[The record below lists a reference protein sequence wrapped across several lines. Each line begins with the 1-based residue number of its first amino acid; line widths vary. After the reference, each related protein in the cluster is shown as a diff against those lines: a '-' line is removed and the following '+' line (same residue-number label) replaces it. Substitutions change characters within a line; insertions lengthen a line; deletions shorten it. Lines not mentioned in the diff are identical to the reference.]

1 MFICTAIYVNYY
13 VWWVR
18 WRGKIL
24 DSLFDCFLGG
34 SMKNIEKSD
43 NIVEENNKIESKKV
57 DNSEKK
63 LVNKTEEENSSYTE
77 TPTLVKVEKR
87 NSEDE
92 ENTKLIPVPLFI
104 LMNIGNALLKS
115 VLWILDLLMSMVLSL
130 GHFFKMIGVGAYKG
144 TIGIYKFFRN
154 KVIQFKENDLSGRLS
169 YVCFGASSFKHK
181 QYANGVL
188 FVLFEVG
195 YIIFMIC
202 GGAKNIAMLKTLGDV
217 LPGPDPSCE
226 EMICDWIEGDNSV
239 MVLVFGLLSL
249 LSIVLFAYIWNR
261 SINSGYNNYRI
272 VNYIKYK
279 EIIDR
284 NVEFSNT
291 LDKQVDEAVKE
302 GIKKSV
308 FKKSHNVDLEN
319 RLNEIKD
326 NSKFE
331 IDFVNIAY
339 LETIAD
345 SYEHFKLLAKE
356 NKKLE
361 KLKNK
366 EEELLK
372 VRKDKKESL
381 NIEAG
386 SIEEIRFNQITD
398 EKDRVLVRKI
408 KAQENKIRE
417 LSKRHA
423 SYVGKESIIN
433 DSKYGK
439 FNIFYKVRAE
449 KTNEINFYKNYARL
463 VEVYENSK
471 GNYLNTNKENL
482 ARKNS
487 MKDELEAKIKE
498 INSKFDAIVN
508 KKKSL
513 IEEMNKYTELQ
524 KQEIKEAKVHAKKN
538 GQDPKQIELDIKAKY
553 FGKISYLAGE
563 IHNLPADKSILAMR
577 KEEIKEVEHSYAR
590 DRKYLKTNFTELSFA
605 RESVVNYMV
614 VEYNF
619 EHKFAEKM
627 LGNIDIVDKKTKEH
641 SHLSEAEVEDKIKT
655 ISKELDD
662 FVEANPNK
670 FVGKPKSFKEQIA
683 SLMNENFHISILALP
698 VTGVVLFVV
707 IPLLFSI
714 IVAFTNYSFGHV
726 PPTELFTWNG
736 IQNFITLF
744 NAAPDSAYAAL
755 PSAVA
760 KTIGWTICWTIIA
773 TFSNYFLGIILA
785 LLINKKDIKLKKL
798 WRTIFI
804 MTIAV
809 PQFISL
815 LSMGVLLKDTGAIG
829 SWWVNTFGTKLGF
842 ATDTSNGALTSKIII
857 ILVNIWVGIPYTML
871 STTGILMNIPNDLYE
886 SARVDG
892 ASAVTQ
898 FTKIT
903 LPYILFVTGPHLISQ
918 FVGNVNN
925 FNVIYF
931 LTGGAPSISGSPLPV
946 GNTDLLITFIYKI
959 VTSNN
964 NPQFGIASAIGIV
977 VFVICAFFSIIMYNK
992 SGSIKSEDQFQ

>member
-1 MFICTAIYVNYY
+1 M
-13 VWWVR
+13 
-18 WRGKIL
+18 G
-24 DSLFDCFLGG
+24 
-34 SMKNIEKSD
+34 NIEKND
-43 NIVEENNKIESKKV
+43 NIVEENNRSE
-57 DNSEKK
+57 SEKADNK
-63 LVNKTEEENSSYTE
+63 EVLVKDTNNAPNNAEESAKSSNHE
-77 TPTLVKVEKR
+77 KSTLFKVEKR
-87 NSEDE
+87 NDEDGE
-92 ENTKLIPVPLFI
+92 ETELIPVPMFI
-104 LMNIGNALLKS
+104 LMNIGNVLLKGL
-115 VLWILDLLMSMVLSL
+115 LWVLDLLLSMVLSL

-144 TIGIYKFFRN
+144 TIGIYKFFRK

-169 YVCFGASSFKHK
+169 FICFGASSFKHK

-188 FVLFEVG
+188 FVLFEIG
-195 YIIFMIC
+195 YIVFMIC
-202 GGAKNIAMLKTLGDV
+202 GGAKNIAMLKTLGEV
-217 LPGPDPSCE
+217 QPGPDPSCE
-226 EMICDWIEGDNSV
+226 DMFCDWVEGDNSV
-239 MVLVFGLLSL
+239 MILVFGLLSL
-249 LSIVLFAYIWNR
+249 FSIILFAYIWNR

-279 EIIDR
+279 EVINK

-291 LDKQVDEAVKE
+291 LDGQVSEAVNE
-302 GIKKSV
+302 GIKKSD
-308 FKKSHNVDLEN
+308 FKKSHHVDLEN
-319 RLNEIKD
+319 RLNELKD
-326 NSKFE
+326 SSKFE
-331 IDFVNIAY
+331 EEFLKIAY
-339 LETIAD
+339 YETIAE
-345 SYEHFKLLAKE
+345 SYEHYKLLAKE
-356 NKKLE
+356 NTKLE
-361 KLKNK
+361 KIKNK
-366 EEELLK
+366 KERVLEN
-372 VRKDKKESL
+372 RKIKKESL
-381 NIEAG
+381 NLEIG
-386 SIEEIRFNQITD
+386 SNKEIKYDQITN
-398 EKDRVLVRKI
+398 EKGRYYERKI
-408 KAQENKIRE
+408 KAQENIIRE
-417 LSKRHA
+417 LIKKHA
-423 SYVGKESIIN
+423 SYVGKESVIN
-433 DSKYGK
+433 DSKYGR
-439 FNIFYKVRAE
+439 FNIFYKVRTE
-449 KTNEINFYKNYARL
+449 KTNEIDFYKNYSRL

-471 GNYLNTNKENL
+471 GNYVQTNKENL

-487 MKDELEAKIKE
+487 MKDELEAKIKD
-498 INSKFDAIVN
+498 INAKYDAIVN

-513 IEEMNKYTELQ
+513 VEEMNKYSELQ
-524 KQEIKEAKVHAKKN
+524 KQEIKKAKAHSKEN
-538 GQDPKQIELDIKAKY
+538 GQNPKQLELDIKAKY

-563 IHNLPADKSILAMR
+563 IHNLPSDKAILAMR
-577 KEEIKEVEHSYAR
+577 KEEIREVEHSYAR

-614 VEYNF
+614 VEYNYD
-619 EHKFAEKM
+619 HKFAERM
-627 LGNIDIVDKKTKEH
+627 LHNIDIVDKKTKEH
-641 SHLSEAEVEDKIKT
+641 SHLSEAEVENKIQT

-662 FVEANPNK
+662 FVESNPDMY
-670 FVGKPKSFKEQIA
+670 VGKPKSFKEQIA

-698 VTGVVLFVV
+698 VSGVIFFV
-707 IPLLFSI
+707 IMPLVFSI
-714 IVAFTNYSFGHV
+714 IVAFTNYSTGHI

-736 IQNFITLF
+736 LQNFITLF

-760 KTIGWTICWTIIA
+760 KTIGWTICWTFIA

-785 LLINKKDIKLKKL
+785 LLINKKDIKFKKL

-815 LSMGVLLKDTGAIG
+815 LSIGVLLKDTGAIG

-842 ATDTSNGALTSKIII
+842 ATDPSNGALTSKIII
-857 ILVNIWVGIPYTML
+857 ILVNIWIGIPYTML

-892 ASAVTQ
+892 ASTVTQ

-931 LTGGAPSISGSPLPV
+931 LTGGAPNISGSPLPV

-964 NPQFGIASAIGIV
+964 NPQFGIASTIGIV
-977 VFVICAFFSIIMYNK
+977 VFIICAFFSIIMYNK